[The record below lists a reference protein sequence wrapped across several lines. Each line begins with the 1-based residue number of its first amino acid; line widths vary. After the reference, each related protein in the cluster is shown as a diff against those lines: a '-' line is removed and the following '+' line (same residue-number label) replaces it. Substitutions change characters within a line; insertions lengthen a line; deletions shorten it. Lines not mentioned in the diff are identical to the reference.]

1 MSFGTIFQLVGAIVA
16 LALCFSGH
24 PQGKDYAIGIFVGIH
39 VTGDAIVGFLKPLFG
54 LQQFEKDAQKFV
66 KLRGF
71 LFFVGWALMLVGHF
85 SHVYWTLLFMHLT
98 SNGFFLLGAMLAI
111 VGAFTYDQM
120 YT

>member
-1 MSFGTIFQLVGAIVA
+1 MSFGSLFQFIGAAMAIIWALVTRQYVIAG
-16 LALCFSGH
+16 L
-24 PQGKDYAIGIFVGIH
+24 IGLH
-39 VTGDAIVGFLKPLFG
+39 LTGDAIVGFLKPLFG
-54 LQQFEKDAQKFV
+54 LQQLERDALRFV

-85 SHVYWTLLFMHLT
+85 THIGTRMLFFAVT
-98 SNGFFLLGAMLAI
+98 SNGLFLLGGMLAI